1 MFKLLIS
8 RFSGLFLPL
17 SLPPPPPPLLL
28 PSPSPTKLVLL
39 WAPQLVCSL
48 KQVTVGYKQPKNKVA
63 FWSDNLIVGFRFKKI
78 FSKKKKHHR
87 SSFSEVDAAEK
98 RKLPSVVGHRHL
110 FFSLLPFLRNFH
122 SCKDWGRRR
131 WRQGGGG
138 KEGKGGFCAG
148 YPRRREWRILLNLH
162 TRGRKKER
170 EREGEGKK
178 SQEKKQGM

>member
-1 MFKLLIS
+1 MCTVERKREREIGEEEKREGGVGGWVGGWCMFKLLIS

-131 WRQGGGG
+131 WRQGGG
-138 KEGKGGFCAG
+138 KG
-148 YPRRREWRILLNLH
+148 
-162 TRGRKKER
+162 R
-170 EREGEGKK
+170 ERGILRWI
-178 SQEKKQGM
+178 S